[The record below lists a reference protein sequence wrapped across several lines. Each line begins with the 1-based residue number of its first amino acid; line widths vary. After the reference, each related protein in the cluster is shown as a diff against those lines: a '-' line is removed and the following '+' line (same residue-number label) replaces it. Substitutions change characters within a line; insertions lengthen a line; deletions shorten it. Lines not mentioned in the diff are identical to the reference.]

1 MIKRRT
7 KMIKTFKI
15 YCLCIVFLWTNIL
28 IGQNITKAKIQPV
41 ANNGLHKMVVPAE
54 IRSYSKDDLSDFR
67 IFDSKN
73 REVPYFLVADALEK
87 RSEQFED
94 FPIISKQVVNKKS
107 TSIEIKN
114 PKGQIKGLRLVI
126 ANSEVTKKY
135 SISGSNDQKEWYG
148 LINNG
153 ILSDLK
159 SLETTT
165 VVKEFSLPLC
175 SYRFLKI
182 VFDDSTT
189 LPINVL
195 KIGNLQ
201 TSFLRGAMQEIKA
214 KSIQTTQVTAEKKTV
229 IKIEFDFPQFIDKV
243 AFDILKT
250 NLFKRNARIYT
261 DNERIEKHKTVKY
274 QDDIA
279 RFSVVSNQDNVYHI
293 AHTKQEYLTIEIENQ
308 DNPPLKIS
316 DIKFFQKPI
325 FAVADLKSN
334 ENYTI
339 VTGNLN
345 LMSPNYDLAFFKETI
360 SDTLPETQITSIE
373 YQKQEDTAIKKT
385 SFWQQPWFMWLCIS
399 AGGLMILFFS
409 VRLIKEI

>member
-1 MIKRRT
+1 
-7 KMIKTFKI
+7 MIKTFKI
-15 YCLCIVFLWTNIL
+15 YCLCIVLLWTNIL

-41 ANNGLHKMVVPAE
+41 AKNGLHKMVVPAE

-73 REVPYFLVADALEK
+73 SEVPYFLMVDSPIK
-87 RSEQFED
+87 MSEQFEN
-94 FPIISKQVVNKKS
+94 FPIISKQVINKKI

-114 PKGQIKGLRLVI
+114 PKDQINGLRLVV
-126 ANSEVTKKY
+126 ANSEVTKEY
-135 SISGSNDQKEWYG
+135 SISGSNNQKEWFG
-148 LINNG
+148 LVNNS

-159 SLETTT
+159 SLETTN
-165 VVKEFSLPLC
+165 VVKEISLPLC

-214 KSIQTTQVTAEKKTV
+214 KSIQTTQIATEKKTV
-229 IKIEFDFPQFIDKV
+229 IKIEFDFPQVIDKV
-243 AFDILKT
+243 IFDINRT

-279 RFSVVSNQDNVYHI
+279 HFTLVSNQDN
-293 AHTKQEYLTIEIENQ
+293 AFNTANTKQQYLTIEIENQ
-308 DNPPLKIS
+308 DNPPLQIS

-325 FAVADLKSN
+325 FAVSDLKSN
-334 ENYTI
+334 ENYSI

-345 LMSPNYDLAFFKETI
+345 LMPPNYDLAFFKETI

-373 YQKQEDTAIKKT
+373 YQKQEGTAIKKS
-385 SFWQQPWFMWLCIS
+385 SFWQQPWFMWLCVS

-409 VRLIKEI
+409 VRLIKEM

>member
-1 MIKRRT
+1 
-7 KMIKTFKI
+7 MIKTFKI
-15 YCLCIVFLWTNIL
+15 YCLCIVILWTNIL

-67 IFDSKN
+67 ILDSKN
-73 REVPYFLVADALEK
+73 SEVPYFLMVDSPLK
-87 RSEQFED
+87 MSEQFEN
-94 FPIISKQVVNKKS
+94 FPIISKQVVNKKI

-114 PKGQIKGLRLVI
+114 PKDQINGLRLVV
-126 ANSEVTKKY
+126 ANSEVTKEY
-135 SISGSNDQKEWYG
+135 SISGSNDQKEWFG
-148 LINNG
+148 LVNNS

-159 SLETTT
+159 SLETTY
-165 VVKEFSLPLC
+165 VVKEISLPLC

-201 TSFLRGAMQEIKA
+201 TSFLKGAMQEMKA
-214 KSIQTTQVTAEKKTV
+214 KSIQTTQIATEKKTV
-229 IKIEFDFPQFIDKV
+229 IKIVFDFPQVIDKV
-243 AFDILKT
+243 VFDINKT
-250 NLFKRNARIYT
+250 SLFKRNARIYR

-279 RFSVVSNQDNVYHI
+279 HFTLVSNQDN
-293 AHTKQEYLTIEIENQ
+293 AFNTANTKQQYLTIEIENQ
-308 DNPPLKIS
+308 DNPPLRIS

-325 FAVADLKSN
+325 FAVSDLKSN
-334 ENYTI
+334 ENYSI
-339 VTGNLN
+339 VTGNPN
-345 LMSPNYDLAFFKETI
+345 LMPPNYDLAFFKETI

-373 YQKQEDTAIKKT
+373 YQKQEGTAIKKS
-385 SFWQQPWFMWLCIS
+385 SFWQQPWFMWLCVS

-409 VRLIKEI
+409 VRLIKEM